1 MMVLAHKPVRGV
13 ADFQGQKFRTPGGA
27 AIQIE
32 PFRKLGVQPVS
43 IPLGEVLPAMQ
54 NHPHRW
60 PDYRARGIRGT
71 SNMPISPRR
80 QRICRGRFIF
90 VPVAANRQFLQK
102 IGPELAAI
110 VREEALKAQTVY
122 TDWNIADAQS
132 CRGRVAQELAASW
145 SPCLLLT
152 DKRYLDITSAVT
164 QQVLSSN
171 PKIKDDYDALLA
183 AAKKHHR

>member
-1 MMVLAHKPVRGV
+1 M
-13 ADFQGQKFRTPGGA
+13 
-27 AIQIE
+27 
-32 PFRKLGVQPVS
+32 S

-54 NHPHRW
+54 NHTIDGLITALAVYVNFKYADIAKATTYLP
-60 PDYRARGIRGT
+60 GT
-71 SNMPISPRR
+71 
-80 QRICRGRFIF
+80 FIF

-122 TDWNIADAQS
+122 TDWNIADLN
-132 CRGRVAQELAASW
+132 RVEDAWRKAGGELVTMPPADS
-145 SPCLLLT
+145 
-152 DKRYLDITSAVT
+152 KRYLDITSAVT